1 MPLIKLCRTY
11 GKKSNDA
18 HIGNVPPVKLS
29 SKLQIYVI
37 YVNYDKMLSMMKA
50 SFQPAIQS
58 VDGIINVQYMYE
70 PVSDCTKTSFRL
82 IE

>member
-18 HIGNVPPVKLS
+18 DIGNVPPVKLS
-29 SKLQIYVI
+29 SKLQIYV
-37 YVNYDKMLSMMKA
+37 NYDQMLSVMKA

-70 PVSDCTKTSFRL
+70 PVSDCTQTSFRL

>member
-1 MPLIKLCRTY
+1 MIKLCRTY

-29 SKLQIYVI
+29 SKLQIYV
-37 YVNYDKMLSMMKA
+37 NYDQMLSVMKA